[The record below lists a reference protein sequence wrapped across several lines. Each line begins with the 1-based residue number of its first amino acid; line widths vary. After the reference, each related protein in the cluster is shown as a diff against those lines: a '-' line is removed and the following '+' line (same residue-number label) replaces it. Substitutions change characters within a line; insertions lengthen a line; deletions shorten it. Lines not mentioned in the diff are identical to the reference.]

1 MPMHIWG
8 RGKLSVGSRQPD
20 AGCLFVC
27 FRLLLL
33 LATGAAEP
41 YQERYC
47 YPTVDCYRSAL
58 PYRASGHVDRDAS
71 AWRYYGDVTFFWTG
85 SMSSGRERRVASGHW
100 SVWAILRAGVARF
113 AFTRHR
119 CSFAISSHLL

>member
-41 YQERYC
+41 LPRTLLLPDGRLLQIG
-47 YPTVDCYRSAL
+47 PTLPSQWSRRS
-58 PYRASGHVDRDAS
+58 
-71 AWRYYGDVTFFWTG
+71 
-85 SMSSGRERRVASGHW
+85 RRLGM
-100 SVWAILRAGVARF
+100 AILWGRDILLDRF
-113 AFTRHR
+113 HE
-119 CSFAISSHLL
+119 